1 MRHLALTFA
10 TFACAL
16 LGALPQATS
25 AAVAPITPGPG
36 ERVVVQQAALLFDAS
51 STIVEH
57 GHFAPQHAV
66 YRNFVGGMPDG
77 SYEVE
82 AVAFGGYER
91 QSLPL
96 APFSRAA
103 LAQHADEIRKLREGT
118 PIDRVLEALQGP
130 LGGKGE
136 RAAVVLFSDGLP
148 SDPVGR
154 AIASETVL
162 AQARALA
169 GGYRGT
175 LCFHTVQ
182 AGDDPAGAEFMR
194 QLAAVTSCGT
204 SRSLASL
211 SDDASVARFE
221 REVFLGTAPARAAAA
236 PGDADGDGVSDDLD
250 ACPGTPRGA
259 RVDARGCWTIAG
271 LEYDTDSANIRP
283 GGKTRLDEDVLPVL
297 RANPDMRVRI
307 DGYTDSRGADAYN
320 QALSDRRAH
329 SVRDYLVGAGIPAS
343 RLEARGHGEANPIAP
358 NDSPANMQ
366 LNRRTELTVID

>member
-1 MRHLALTFA
+1 MRRIAIALIAWAFA
-10 TFACAL
+10 T
-16 LGALPQATS
+16 PQTTLASVT
-25 AAVAPITPGPG
+25 PITPGPG

-57 GHFAPQHAV
+57 GHFAPQKAV

-77 SYEVE
+77 TYEVE
-82 AVAFGGYER
+82 SVAFGGYER
-91 QSLPL
+91 QRQAL

-103 LAQHADEIRKLREGT
+103 LAQHADEIRELREGT
-118 PIDRVLEALQGP
+118 PIDRVLGELQGP

-136 RAAVVLFSDGLP
+136 RAAVVLFSDGLA

-154 AIASETVL
+154 AVSNEAVL

-169 GGYRGT
+169 GGYHGT

-182 AGDDPAGAEFMR
+182 AGDDPAGTELLR
-194 QLAAVTSCGT
+194 QIAAVTSCGT
-204 SRSLASL
+204 SRSLASI
-211 SDDASVARFE
+211 SDDANLSRFL
-221 REVFLGTAPARAAAA
+221 REVFLGTAPAAAAA
-236 PGDADGDGVSDDLD
+236 LPGDADGDGVTDDRD
-250 ACPGTPRGA
+250 ACPGTPRDA

-283 GGKTRLDEDVLPVL
+283 SGKTRLDEDVLPVL

-307 DGYTDSRGADAYN
+307 DGYTDSRGPDAYN
-320 QALSDRRAH
+320 QALSDRRAN
-329 SVRDYLVGAGIPAS
+329 SVREYLVGAGIPAS
-343 RLEARGHGEANPIAP
+343 RLEAEGHGEANPIAP